1 MYCADVGDGL
11 LDDSARA
18 LVKRDGTERGDL
30 LHQEVIGVGRQVDE
44 RRKDEAVVRL
54 LGAFV
59 AAENEELL
67 EDEDAEDGSRARRV
81 TLLS

>member
-11 LDDSARA
+11 LDDSARV